1 LHSSPRVEC
10 MARAASHVHCAGKQM
25 HEDVAAAKNRDS

>member
-1 LHSSPRVEC
+1 